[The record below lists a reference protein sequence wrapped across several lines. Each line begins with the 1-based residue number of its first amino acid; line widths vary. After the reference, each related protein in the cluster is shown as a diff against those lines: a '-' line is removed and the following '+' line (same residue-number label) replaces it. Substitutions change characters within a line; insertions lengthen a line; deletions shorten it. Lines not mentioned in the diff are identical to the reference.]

1 MYDFRP
7 VGHVIGRLIIV
18 LGASMLAPLLLDV
31 MDGNGNA
38 DGFVLA
44 TFLTLAAG
52 LAMTL
57 ITRQS
62 EAHGLTRPQAFMLT
76 VLVWV
81 VLPVFGALPLFFGAP
96 AASYT
101 DAYFEAMSGL
111 TTTGAT
117 VFTGLDDAPRGMLLW
132 RALLQWYGGV
142 GIVIVA
148 IVFLPMMR
156 IGGMQFFRS
165 ESFDLSSDV
174 MPRAT
179 ELAAS
184 LFYVYLVL
192 SLACVL
198 AYSAAGMNGF
208 DALAHAMTTVS
219 TGGYGTHDSGFEN
232 FSPSAQYVAILFM
245 WLAALPFIRF
255 IQLARGNTRGIR
267 GDSQIQAFLAII
279 ALASATMV
287 IWLVLNDRHPLPD
300 AIREALFN
308 VTSAMTGTGYA
319 SDPYD
324 TWGTVPV
331 ALFFVIPLI
340 GGCTGGLH
348 RLDLVLG
355 QGVPLSGAVCGACGA
370 DPAHPLAA
378 RGVSAALPGPPGRAR
393 SGLVDHGLLLRFRL
407 RFVDLG
413 DPAVAA
419 GAGHHHRD
427 LGLGRLAGKYR
438 AGAWAGGWAVGQLR
452 QPAGHGEMA
461 AVAGDAARKAGVSQ
475 RAGAVHADLLAAV
488 GSSFC
493 ACAGLAIRLHKKLCG
508 SMSITTRIADGTF
521 TPARQRASAC
531 CSATPFGAL
540 TSRRTR
546 VRPRTRAIGA
556 GAGPKT
562 SAPVLSS
569 TA

>member
-232 FSPSAQYVAILFM
+232 FSPSAQYVAVLFM

-279 ALASATMV
+279 ALASAT
-287 IWLVLNDRHPLPD
+287 
-300 AIREALFN
+300 
-308 VTSAMTGTGYA
+308 TS
-319 SDPYD
+319 P
-324 TWGTVPV
+324 
-331 ALFFVIPLI
+331 
-340 GGCTGGLH
+340 
-348 RLDLVLG
+348 
-355 QGVPLSGAVCGACGA
+355 
-370 DPAHPLAA
+370 
-378 RGVSAALPGPPGRAR
+378 
-393 SGLVDHGLLLRFRL
+393 
-407 RFVDLG
+407 
-413 DPAVAA
+413 
-419 GAGHHHRD
+419 
-427 LGLGRLAGKYR
+427 
-438 AGAWAGGWAVGQLR
+438 
-452 QPAGHGEMA
+452 
-461 AVAGDAARKAGVSQ
+461 
-475 RAGAVHADLLAAV
+475 
-488 GSSFC
+488 
-493 ACAGLAIRLHKKLCG
+493 
-508 SMSITTRIADGTF
+508 
-521 TPARQRASAC
+521 
-531 CSATPFGAL
+531 
-540 TSRRTR
+540 RR
-546 VRPRTRAIGA
+546 
-556 GAGPKT
+556 
-562 SAPVLSS
+562 
-569 TA
+569 

>member
-18 LGASMLAPLLLDV
+18 LGASMLAPMLLDV
-31 MDGNGNA
+31 ADDNGNA

-44 TFLTLAAG
+44 AFLTLAAG

-57 ITRQS
+57 ITRQA
-62 EAHGLTRPQAFMLT
+62 ETGGLTRPQAFLLT

-81 VLPVFGALPLFFGAP
+81 VLPVFGALPFFFGAP
-96 AASYT
+96 VASYT

-117 VFTGLDDAPRGMLLW
+117 VFSGLDEAPRGMLLW
-132 RALLQWYGGV
+132 RALLQWFGGV

-192 SLACVL
+192 SLAAVL
-198 AYSAAGMNGF
+198 AYSAAGMSGF

-219 TGGYGTHDSGFEN
+219 TGGYGTHDSGFED
-232 FSPSAQYVAILFM
+232 FTPAAHYVGIAFM
-245 WLAALPFIRF
+245 WLGALPFIRF

-279 ALASATMV
+279 FVVSAIMV
-287 IWLVLNDRHPLPD
+287 VWLVVNDRQPLPE

-308 VTSAMTGTGYA
+308 VTSVMTGTGYA

-324 TWGTVPV
+324 TWGAVPV
-331 ALFFVIPLI
+331 ALFFIIPLI
-340 GGCTGGLH
+340 GGCTGSTSCSAKVF
-348 RLDLVLG
+348 RYQVLY
-355 QGVPLSGAVCGACGA
+355 
-370 DPAHPLAA
+370 
-378 RGVSAALPGPPGRAR
+378 AALVVQIRRIHSPHGVFPLRYQGRPVEPEVVSSIMGYFFVFVCALSIWAILLSLLGLDTITAISASVASLGNLGPGLGPVVGP
-393 SGLVDHGLLLRFRL
+393 SGNYASLPDTAKWLLS
-407 RFVDLG
+407 LG
-413 DPAVAA
+413 M
-419 GAGHHHRD
+419 
-427 LGLGRLAGKYR
+427 LLGRLEFLSVLVLFMPIF
-438 AGAWAGGWAVGQLR
+438 W
-452 QPAGHGEMA
+452 
-461 AVAGDAARKAGVSQ
+461 Q
-475 RAGAVHADLLAAV
+475 R
-488 GSSFC
+488 
-493 ACAGLAIRLHKKLCG
+493 
-508 SMSITTRIADGTF
+508 
-521 TPARQRASAC
+521 
-531 CSATPFGAL
+531 
-540 TSRRTR
+540 
-546 VRPRTRAIGA
+546 
-556 GAGPKT
+556 
-562 SAPVLSS
+562 
-569 TA
+569 